1 MDVGWEEDHW
11 TVCYSSQCGRFEELS
26 FLCFQS
32 YLCLI
37 GLLWMN
43 YKAQR
48 VRIAEPRNK
57 TKLAMVPPCE
67 AYGVMKPH

>member
-37 GLLWMN
+37 GLLWMD
-43 YKAQR
+43 Y
-48 VRIAEPRNK
+48 
-57 TKLAMVPPCE
+57 
-67 AYGVMKPH
+67 